1 VYFYIRKILGFLENL
16 KNNPT
21 IRLLRK
27 FLILIYKCIQHKI
40 DNKKLKREKIN
51 FIVEKANWAIR
62 WDGIYITNSINKFIA
77 KGISI
82 ISTIPLLQSDKKVIH
97 FASQYMWLDWHKLL
111 PKKNKYIVSFF
122 HGKHEDGNN
131 VSKHIDE
138 FIRTKDSIYRVIT
151 ASSLVK
157 KRLIKWGI
165 PNKKIVLIHT
175 GVDTSL
181 FSIPTQEKRLIA
193 RKKLGITN
201 NKLVIGSFQKDGIGW
216 GDGNL
221 PKYIKGPDIFA
232 KAVEIIAKK
241 FPTIVLLTGPS
252 RGYLKNE
259 LDKRNIRYKHFFLE
273 DYEEIIHYY
282 HALDLYIVSSRE
294 EGGPKSLIESMAS
307 GVPVVTTNVGMGQ
320 DFIKDKINGGIVNC
334 FDPIV
339 IAEKSLEILKLP
351 KKELIFQARKD
362 VMKADWNVVAKLHWE
377 KAYKPALE
385 ELNSI

>member
-1 VYFYIRKILGFLENL
+1 MYFHIRKILALLENL

-27 FLILIYKCIQHKI
+27 FLILIYQWIQHKI
-40 DNKKLKREKIN
+40 NNKKLKKEKIN

-77 KGISI
+77 KGSSI

-111 PKKNKYIVSFF
+111 PKNNKYIVSFF
-122 HGKHEDGNN
+122 HGKLEDSNE
-131 VSKHIDE
+131 VAKHIYE
-138 FIRTKDSIYRVIT
+138 FIKTKNEIYKVIT

-181 FSIPTQEKRLIA
+181 FSIPTQEKRLNS

-232 KAVEIIAKK
+232 KAVEI
-241 FPTIVLLTGPS
+241 
-252 RGYLKNE
+252 
-259 LDKRNIRYKHFFLE
+259 NIN
-273 DYEEIIHYY
+273 IPPM
-282 HALDLYIVSSRE
+282 V
-294 EGGPKSLIESMAS
+294 
-307 GVPVVTTNVGMGQ
+307 
-320 DFIKDKINGGIVNC
+320 
-334 FDPIV
+334 
-339 IAEKSLEILKLP
+339 
-351 KKELIFQARKD
+351 
-362 VMKADWNVVAKLHWE
+362 
-377 KAYKPALE
+377 
-385 ELNSI
+385 